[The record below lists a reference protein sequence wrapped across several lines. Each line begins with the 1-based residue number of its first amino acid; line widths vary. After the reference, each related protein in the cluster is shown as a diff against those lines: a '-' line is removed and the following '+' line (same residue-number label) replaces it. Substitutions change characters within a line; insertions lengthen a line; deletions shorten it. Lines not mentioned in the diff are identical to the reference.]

1 MKAFIRKLSI
11 KERRGFVNSIIYT
24 IFSFLHII
32 ITKTILF
39 NSKLSFITIIFISGS
54 LIIMMSFYRIFRLMK
69 KFKTNKKE
77 NIKINF
83 IVGLNSFISYFCLI
97 AAIDSTSLTNIV
109 FITRLYPFLVMLI
122 RIISKT
128 ENFSNRYLI
137 NFLIYIFSFFFI
149 FIPALFRESG
159 FGVVFCLI
167 SVIFKFS
174 SLKYLSNAKSLNVD
188 LLMLNVGFYNAFFG
202 GLIIITTFDKMESVG
217 KLMWILI
224 ILHALTIYFMKIF
237 MNKVLKGNA
246 NEQKLMILLVF
257 INFLILPFDFYIF
270 GQIFYYN
277 YLVILFS
284 FVEFFFFYK
293 KVRKVIKSD
302 TNYP

>member
-32 ITKTILF
+32 ITKAILF

-257 INFLILPFDFYIF
+257 INFLILLFDFYIF

-284 FVEFFFFYK
+284 FVEVFFFYK

>member
-246 NEQKLMILLVF
+246 NEQKLMLLLVF

-284 FVEFFFFYK
+284 FVEVFFFYK

>member
-32 ITKTILF
+32 ITKAILF

-284 FVEFFFFYK
+284 FVEVFFFYK

>member
-284 FVEFFFFYK
+284 FVEVFFFYK